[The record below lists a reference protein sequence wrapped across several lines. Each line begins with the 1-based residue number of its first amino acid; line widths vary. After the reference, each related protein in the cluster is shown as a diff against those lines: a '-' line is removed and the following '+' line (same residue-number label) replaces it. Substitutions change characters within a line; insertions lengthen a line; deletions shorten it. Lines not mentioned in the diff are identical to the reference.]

1 MNIKEAKIQIKEAI
15 TAYFTKNQF
24 GHYIIPIEKQRP
36 IFLVG
41 PPGIGKTAIMDQIS
55 KELNVGLVSYS
66 MTHHTRQSA
75 LGLPFIIDKQYENE
89 NYKVSEYTM
98 SEIIS
103 SIYDYIESTGNKEGI
118 LFLDEIN
125 CVSETLMPS
134 MLQFL
139 QYKIFGRHRLP
150 EGWIVVT
157 AGNPPEYNASVK
169 EFDIV
174 TMDRLKKIEIT
185 PDYKAFREYALE
197 NNIHPAITTYLE
209 HKKENFYKVETTLEG
224 KAFATPRG
232 WEDLSQM
239 IRLYEQHEF
248 KIDNNLINQYIQH
261 RNISKDFSLY
271 YDLFHKYQSDYQID
285 NILNNQAS
293 SEIKERAKHAK
304 FDEKIALIGLL
315 NDALINKIKDILE
328 KQDSALKLLEDLKI
342 VKNELS
348 NNTYLDVIKKHI
360 DDFTHQIIKAKK
372 FNTLSQS
379 EINQL
384 SYIIEFYQQNLSY
397 QAEVNFQTLKE
408 HFNKEIIDIKNQVK
422 IISHQLDN
430 LFTFIEEVYG
440 KGQEM
445 SLLVTELTIN
455 PYTAKFISQ
464 YGCEKYFIYNKD
476 LMFYER
482 HKELLQQIDELDI
495 AL

>member
-1 MNIKEAKIQIKEAI
+1 MNIKEAKVQIKEAI
-15 TAYFTKNQF
+15 TAYFTKNQY

-36 IFLVG
+36 IFLIG
-41 PPGIGKTAIMDQIS
+41 APGIGKTAIMEQIS

-75 LGLPFIIDKQYENE
+75 LGLPFITDQQYENE

-98 SEIIS
+98 SEIIA
-103 SIYDYIESTGNKEGI
+103 SIYDYMKNTGKKEGI

-139 QYKIFGRHRLP
+139 QYKIFGRHRIP

-169 EFDIV
+169 EFDVV
-174 TMDRLKKIEIT
+174 TMDRLKKIEVV
-185 PDYKAFREYALE
+185 PHYKSFKEYALE

-209 HKKENFYKVETTLEG
+209 NKKDNFYKVETTLAG

-248 KIDNNLINQYIQH
+248 KVSIDLINQYIQH
-261 RNISKDFSLY
+261 KPIAKDFSLY
-271 YDLFHKYQSDYQID
+271 YDLFCKYQSDYQIEE
-285 NILNNQAS
+285 ILNNHAS
-293 SEIKERAKHAK
+293 SEIKLRAKHAR

-315 NDALINKIKDILE
+315 NDSLTKKIKDILE
-328 KQDSALKLLEDLKI
+328 VQDSMIQLLNDLKI
-342 VKNELS
+342 IKNEL
-348 NNTYLDVIKKHI
+348 NNNSYVSTINKHI
-360 DDFTHQIIKAKK
+360 QSYNDQIIQAKK

-379 EINQL
+379 QINQL
-384 SYIIEFYQQNLSY
+384 SYIVDFYDRNLNNN
-397 QAEVNFQTLKE
+397 NFDDLKVS
-408 HFNKEIIDIKNQVK
+408 FNDAVIDLKQKTQSISNQLN
-422 IISHQLDN
+422 S
-430 LFTFIEEVYG
+430 LFIFMEEVYG
-440 KGQEM
+440 KGQEL
-445 SLLVTELTIN
+445 SILVTELTIN
-455 PYTAKFISQ
+455 QYTAKYISQ
-464 YGCEKYFIYNKD
+464 YGCDKYFEHNKD

-482 HKELLQQIDELDI
+482 NKELLKQIDELNI
-495 AL
+495 V